1 MVLSVLAAATRR
13 CVRSALQGKICFSS
27 FFSRSLLLLQ
37 LLLCL
42 AVPGVSG
49 KRGTSPPHR
58 LWTLSASFNS
68 SFGSPVGRNFSEA
81 TWTPFAALADLRGR
95 NDASCSGVAKLLSSC
110 PRLGGDSLCY
120 HSAPAADGALAE
132 QVAGAGTS
140 DRIFRSI
147 SQANTPARGPPA
159 VFAFLDVLGRAS
171 RVPLSSFRDF
181 RRGVSETRSASRVG
195 VEDMRQSGIEAACA
209 AFSAAS
215 KRRQDHRSA
224 LHSVGRRE
232 AELGG
237 EDVGET
243 SGGVVFS
250 SSVFP
255 ASFSAL
261 TSTPVPLIGASFA
274 QRTSLFRDVESEVP
288 QSSRLAVEDSNAKN
302 AALGAAS
309 SSVTGRETFAKR
321 GERGTAELERIHR
334 RRERM
339 WATAGQTPTA
349 SSAEAYRARPS
360 ADALRSAPASLR
372 LRFFAG
378 RISLASRR
386 GLEARDP
393 FDAQKEDGCDASLQG
408 GREARPS
415 FPVSVHPGK
424 QRLGLAG
431 LEMHAHHN
439 RKRNK
444 LGRPYGHRRCLL
456 RNLCT
461 ELLRRGELTTTLT
474 RAKEC
479 RRATDKLIML
489 AKEPSLHTYRQALGY
504 LYDKRL
510 TRQLFLE
517 APQRFAFRPHGFCRV
532 QKLPFCRQGDNAQM
546 ARIEL
551 LD

>member
-1 MVLSVLAAATRR
+1 MVLAVRAAATRR
-13 CVRSALQGKICFSS
+13 CVRAAVQGNICFSS
-27 FFSRSLLLLQ
+27 PFSRSLFLLQ
-37 LLLCL
+37 LLLFL
-42 AVPGVSG
+42 AASGVSG
-49 KRGTSPPHR
+49 KRGTSPAHR

-95 NDASCSGVAKLLSSC
+95 NGASFSGIAKLLSSC
-110 PRLGGDSLCY
+110 LRLGGDSLCC

-132 QVAGAGTS
+132 QVAGEGAS
-140 DRIFRSI
+140 DRVFRSI
-147 SQANTPARGPPA
+147 SQVNTRARGPPA
-159 VFAFLDVLGRAS
+159 AFAFLHVLGRAR

-181 RRGVSETRSASRVG
+181 RRGVSETRFASRAG
-195 VEDMRQSGIEAACA
+195 VEDVWQSGVEAACA
-209 AFSAAS
+209 AFSAAP
-215 KRRQDHRSA
+215 KRRQDHASA

-243 SGGVVFS
+243 RGGGAVFS
-250 SSVFP
+250 PSVFP
-255 ASFSAL
+255 ASFCAL
-261 TSTPVPLIGASFA
+261 MTPVPLIGASVA
-274 QRTSLFRDVESEVP
+274 QRTSLFRDVEGEVP
-288 QSSRLAVEDSNAKN
+288 QSSRLAFEKLDAEK
-302 AALGAAS
+302 AAFGAAS
-309 SSVTGRETFAKR
+309 FSASGRESFAIS
-321 GERGTAELERIHR
+321 GERGTTELERTHR
-334 RRERM
+334 RREQV
-339 WATAGQTPTA
+339 WATAGQTRAA
-349 SSAEAYRARPS
+349 SSAEASGMRPN
-360 ADALRSAPASLR
+360 AGALRCAPSSLR

-378 RISLASRR
+378 RRSLASRG

-393 FDAQKEDGCDASLQG
+393 FDAQKETGCDASLQG
-408 GREARPS
+408 GREARSS
-415 FPVSVHPGK
+415 FPVSVHLGER
-424 QRLGLAG
+424 RLGLAG

-461 ELLRRGELTTTLT
+461 ELLRRGELTTTLA

-479 RRATDKLIML
+479 RRATDKLLML

-517 APQRFAFRPHGFCRV
+517 APQRFAFRPHGFCRL